1 MHSIRII
8 CMHVFAI
15 ICFHVF
21 CVAWFQGNESF
32 EKLASMGLIANL
44 TVYLQT
50 RYNMDGIQ
58 LVNVYNIWS
67 GSTNVTP
74 LLGAFLSDA
83 YLGRF
88 RTLLF
93 GSMSSFLVKS
103 SVCTF
108 PMTRVDCD
116 IINKHVL

>member
-1 MHSIRII
+1 
-8 CMHVFAI
+8 MHVFAI

-103 SVCTF
+103 SICTF
-108 PMTRVDCD
+108 PMTHVDCD

>member
-1 MHSIRII
+1 
-8 CMHVFAI
+8 
-15 ICFHVF
+15 
-21 CVAWFQGNESF
+21 
-32 EKLASMGLIANL
+32 MGLIANL

-103 SVCTF
+103 SV
-108 PMTRVDCD
+108 
-116 IINKHVL
+116 